1 VRYSK
6 FAGSVSQYDIK
17 AVAVEW
23 FPRESAD
30 MQKRWI
36 HSAFRLPRGQVRRCP
51 ARTPGAWNSRPL
63 CHSVNSPTV
72 PLFAV
77 STEGSAPIMS
87 PYLPPLIS
95 AGYDD
100 RRNSAPDMSSARVRA
115 KWWFWRGRQVV
126 RQKQFESALSYFQHS
141 LILLPESAH
150 ALCYVGY
157 CLGALSRYEEALIFH
172 DRALQLKPDY
182 GSAHAQ
188 LGRMLMYLKRPQDAV
203 ESLTRAFRIQPNL
216 GEHVPYLSALAKCLG
231 DLGRIEDA
239 LSAYRE
245 AATRDA
251 KDVEMQAGIGWA
263 LWKSGNC
270 KDAEGP
276 LRNAIKLDPNYADS
290 YDILGTVLRDLGRDE
305 ESIAVWQRLI
315 ELTPESADAHA
326 SLGWALGGV
335 GRYCEA
341 ILAPAES
348 IGSGSDLSRRL
359 LNRLVSLSPEG
370 VSRSDGSGRESA
382 LAGTRCGCLLRA
394 RGVTWRTGRP

>member
-1 VRYSK
+1 
-6 FAGSVSQYDIK
+6 
-17 AVAVEW
+17 
-23 FPRESAD
+23 
-30 MQKRWI
+30 
-36 HSAFRLPRGQVRRCP
+36 
-51 ARTPGAWNSRPL
+51 
-63 CHSVNSPTV
+63 
-72 PLFAV
+72 
-77 STEGSAPIMS
+77 MS
-87 PYLPPLIS
+87 F
-95 AGYDD
+95 
-100 RRNSAPDMSSARVRA
+100 ARVRA
-115 KWWFWRGRQVV
+115 KWWFWRARHAV
-126 RQKQFESALSYFQHS
+126 RQKQFESALSYFQLS

-203 ESLTRAFRIQPNL
+203 ESLTRAFRLQPNL
-216 GEHVPYLSALAKCLG
+216 REHVPYLSALAKGLG

-263 LWKSGNC
+263 LWKGGNC

-335 GRYCEA
+335 GRYREA
-341 ILAPAES
+341 ILALQRASEVDPTFPTDYS
-348 IGSGSDLSRRL
+348 IGLYHCYLKEYREAMEAEERVLSLGPDADAYCVLGASLGGLGDQQGAIRAARQALELKPEFPEAWYNLGNAYFETGRFEEAAASLQRVFELGRGIPDAHVL
-359 LNRLVSLSPEG
+359 LGLTFLKL
-370 VSRSDGSGRESA
+370 GRESA
-382 LAGTRCGCLLRA
+382 ALEQCEFLKRLDTSKERELRDA
-394 RGVTWRTGRP
+394 IAAVMPQNE